1 MRPAPPGPRSYNCAQ
16 IRLQRL
22 AYAPLTRTKTVQT
35 PNTPP
40 PPLEGGRLFLATFA
54 VALAT
59 FMNVLDTSIAN
70 VAIPTISGNMGVSV
84 DSGTWVITVFAA
96 ANAVS
101 IPLTGWLTQRF
112 GQIRLFVASILSFTL
127 ASWLC
132 GVAPNLPLLL
142 IARVLQGAVAGPLIP
157 LSQAILL
164 GSWPKEKSATALAF
178 WSMTTVVGPIAG
190 PALGGWIT
198 DSYSWS
204 WIFYINIPVGLF
216 AGFVTWMIYRD
227 RESQTRKPPI
237 DVVGLGLL
245 IAWVASLQIMLDKG
259 KDLDWFNSP
268 MIVALGITAIV
279 SFAFFLVWEL
289 TADHPIVDLRLF
301 AQRNF
306 LGGTIAISVAYGVFF
321 GNLVLLP
328 QWMQIYLNY
337 RSVDAGLV
345 TAPLGI
351 FALLLAPVVG
361 RILPRSDARI
371 IATAAFVLFSVVFFM
386 RSHYVLEI
394 DTFHLVLP
402 TLLQGIPMA
411 LFFVPLTAI
420 ILAGQPP
427 QRIPAAAGLSNF
439 VRVFCGAVGT
449 SLATT
454 AWNNRTVLHHARLT
468 EQASVDNPVFTQ
480 SIDNVRS
487 LLHLSEPSAHALFD
501 FQLTAQAAMMGLND
515 IFYLSAFIFLAIIP
529 LIWITKSTKGG
540 GGGGGASGAH

>member
-1 MRPAPPGPRSYNCAQ
+1 MPTPPQPQ
-16 IRLQRL
+16 Q
-22 AYAPLTRTKTVQT
+22 
-35 PNTPP
+35 P
-40 PPLEGGRLFLATFA
+40 PPLEGGKLILATVA

-70 VAIPTISGNMGVSV
+70 VAIPTISGDLGVSV
-84 DSGTWVITVFAA
+84 DEGTWVITVFAA
-96 ANAVS
+96 ASAVS

-112 GQIRLFVASILSFTL
+112 GQVRLFVTSIFSFVL

-132 GVAPNLPLLL
+132 GIAPSLPFLLV
-142 IARVLQGAVAGPLIP
+142 ARVLQGAVAGPLIP

-164 GSWPKEKSATALAF
+164 GSWPKDKGATALAF
-178 WSMTTVVGPIAG
+178 WAMTTTVGPIAG

-204 WIFYINIPVGLF
+204 WIFYINIPVGFF
-216 AGFVTWMIYRD
+216 AGFTTWMIYRH
-227 RESQTRKPPI
+227 RESATRKPPI
-237 DVVGLGLL
+237 DIVGLGLL
-245 IAWVASLQIMLDKG
+245 VAWVASLQILLDKG

-268 MIVALGITAIV
+268 VIVALGVTALI

-289 TADHPIVDLRLF
+289 TEEHPIVDLRLF
-301 AQRNF
+301 SQRNF

-328 QWMQIYLNY
+328 QWMQVYLNY

-351 FALLLAPVVG
+351 FALLLSPVVG
-361 RILPRSDARI
+361 HILPRSDARI
-371 IATAAFVLFSVVFFM
+371 IATVAFVLFSVVFFM
-386 RSHYVLEI
+386 RSQYVVEI

-420 ILAGQPP
+420 ILAGQPSN
-427 QRIPAAAGLSNF
+427 RVPAAAGLSNF

-449 SLATT
+449 SIATN

-468 EQASVDNPVFTQ
+468 EEASVDNPIFRQ
-480 SIDNVRS
+480 SIENAQTM
-487 LLHLSEPSAHALFD
+487 LHLSEPSARALFD
-501 FQLTAQAAMMGLND
+501 FQVTTQAAMMGLND
-515 IFYLSAFIFLAIIP
+515 IFYISAIIFLAIIP
-529 LIWITKSTKGG
+529 LIWITKSTRGT
-540 GGGGGASGAH
+540 GGGAAGAH